1 MLMKDSEFTPDTGA
15 AATAATST
23 EVTLRFQDGVEKSL
37 RVATGQTILDAA
49 KKEGIRLVHQCL
61 TGSCGT
67 CVAKVV
73 CGEVRM
79 STDRGTSL
87 LPSEHAEGLRLSCTS
102 FADTDATLA
111 LDYASTLLDEPGPQ
125 KYQSVVT
132 AREWVASNVVKLSLE
147 LPADADFDFHSG
159 QYVRVRVP
167 GTDAWR
173 SYSMASTVNDLPR
186 VDLLLRVLDDGVM
199 SNYLRTQCAVGD
211 ELELEGPFGMFF
223 WRPGKAQHIMIAG
236 GTGLAP
242 MLAML
247 DDIRNLSGKKPKVLL
262 SFGCATEDNLF
273 HLDEL
278 EIRAAWL
285 PTLKNRVSVSHPGP
299 GYTGLVG
306 NPVTAIT
313 AQDIV
318 DPEAVA
324 YLCGPPGMI
333 ESARAH
339 LESLGVKRDN
349 IYAEHF
355 SASAE

>member
-1 MLMKDSEFTPDTGA
+1 MLMRETEFAPDA
-15 AATAATST
+15 EAVSATQ
-23 EVTLRFQDGVEKSL
+23 VKLRFQDGVEKSL
-37 RVATGQTILDAA
+37 CVEKGQTILEAA
-49 KKEGIRLVHQCL
+49 KQEGIRLVHQCL

-79 STDRGTSL
+79 GTDRGTSL
-87 LPSEHAEGLRLSCTS
+87 LPSEHAEGLRLTCTS

-125 KYQSVVT
+125 LYKATVT
-132 AREWVASNVVKLSLE
+132 AKEWVASNVVKLSME
-147 LPADADFDFHSG
+147 LPADADFDFRSG
-159 QYVRVRVP
+159 QYVRVHVP

-173 SYSMASTVNDLPR
+173 SYSMASTIHDLPR
-186 VDLLLRVLDDGVM
+186 VDLLLRVLDDGMM
-199 SNYLRTQCAVGD
+199 SNYLRETCKVGD
-211 ELELEGPFGMFF
+211 AIDIEGPYGMFF
-223 WRPGKAQHIMIAG
+223 WRPSKAQHIMVAG

-247 DDIRNLSGKKPKVLL
+247 DEIRGLSGKKPKVLL

-273 HLDEL
+273 CLDEL
-278 EIRAAWL
+278 EIRAAWM
-285 PTLKNRVSVSHPGP
+285 PTLKNRVSVSQPGE

-306 NPVTAIT
+306 NPVSVIT
-313 AQDIV
+313 AQDIT

-333 ESARAH
+333 EAARAH
-339 LESLGVKRDN
+339 LESLGVKREN